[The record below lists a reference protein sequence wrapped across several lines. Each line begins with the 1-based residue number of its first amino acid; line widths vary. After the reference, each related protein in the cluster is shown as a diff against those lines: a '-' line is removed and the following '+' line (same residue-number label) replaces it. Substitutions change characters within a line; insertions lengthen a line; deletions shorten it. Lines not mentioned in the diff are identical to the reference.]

1 MLDRLSVVVRRWRA
15 LPPCAPS
22 PWASSIGVLTLMK
35 LTPSIVEANFRSCRP
50 AQSAYPLAV
59 TKRPNADETF
69 DAFAFRPFRLP
80 RGGVHRGG
88 PGGSPRANSR
98 AVELDGAAGSQ
109 KHDGAVG
116 HHPAPPRPERQRQR
130 DQPGQL

>member
-1 MLDRLSVVVRRWRA
+1 MRRADRTASPARVSGEFACRSISNA
-15 LPPCAPS
+15 TNGETDIIPPRSDRPS
-22 PWASSIGVLTLMK
+22 TIH
-35 LTPSIVEANFRSCRP
+35 FRSCRP
-50 AQSAYPLAV
+50 AKSAYPLGV

-109 KHDGAVG
+109 RHD
-116 HHPAPPRPERQRQR
+116 
-130 DQPGQL
+130 